1 MALGASIYK
10 AELDISNLDRNYY
23 ANRILTV
30 ARHPSE
36 TEGRMMLRLLCYC
49 LWDSDTIRFADGLS
63 KEGEP
68 ALADTDDTGWISLW
82 VELGVP
88 TVKQLRKAA
97 SRSSHVAVMT
107 YGEDRIKAWWE
118 SCRGDLE
125 KIGKLS
131 IYSVTD
137 AEFEALAALARRHM
151 RIAVTVQDRVVW
163 VADAQGSNIETL
175 YFSVPAY
182 VHYAHNG

>member
-88 TVKQLRKAA
+88 TVKQL
-97 SRSSHVAVMT
+97 
-107 YGEDRIKAWWE
+107 
-118 SCRGDLE
+118 
-125 KIGKLS
+125 
-131 IYSVTD
+131 
-137 AEFEALAALARRHM
+137 
-151 RIAVTVQDRVVW
+151 
-163 VADAQGSNIETL
+163 
-175 YFSVPAY
+175 
-182 VHYAHNG
+182 

>member
-1 MALGASIYK
+1 
-10 AELDISNLDRNYY
+10 
-23 ANRILTV
+23 
-30 ARHPSE
+30 
-36 TEGRMMLRLLCYC
+36 
-49 LWDSDTIRFADGLS
+49 
-63 KEGEP
+63 
-68 ALADTDDTGWISLW
+68 
-82 VELGVP
+82 
-88 TVKQLRKAA
+88 
-97 SRSSHVAVMT
+97 MT

-163 VADAQGSNIETL
+163 VADAQGSNIEIKR
-175 YFSVPAY
+175 VPAPDSGKKKGTLDGCLSY
-182 VHYAHNG
+182 LSIS

>member
-97 SRSSHVAVMT
+97 SRSSHGLSWLTA
-107 YGEDRIKAWWE
+107 
-118 SCRGDLE
+118 
-125 KIGKLS
+125 KIGSKPGGNPA
-131 IYSVTD
+131 
-137 AEFEALAALARRHM
+137 AETWKRSGSFLF
-151 RIAVTVQDRVVW
+151 TV
-163 VADAQGSNIETL
+163 
-175 YFSVPAY
+175 
-182 VHYAHNG
+182 

>member
-30 ARHPSE
+30 ARHSSE

-88 TVKQLRKAA
+88 TVKQLPRGCHGLRR
-97 SRSSHVAVMT
+97 RSDQSLV
-107 YGEDRIKAWWE
+107 GILPRRPGKDREAFYLQ
-118 SCRGDLE
+118 CDRRG
-125 KIGKLS
+125 I
-131 IYSVTD
+131 
-137 AEFEALAALARRHM
+137 
-151 RIAVTVQDRVVW
+151 
-163 VADAQGSNIETL
+163 
-175 YFSVPAY
+175 
-182 VHYAHNG
+182 

>member
-1 MALGASIYK
+1 MTRAGSAS
-10 AELDISNLDRNYY
+10 
-23 ANRILTV
+23 
-30 ARHPSE
+30 
-36 TEGRMMLRLLCYC
+36 
-49 LWDSDTIRFADGLS
+49 GL
-63 KEGEP
+63 
-68 ALADTDDTGWISLW
+68 
-82 VELGVP
+82 P

-163 VADAQGSNIETL
+163 VADAQGSNIEIH
-175 YFSVPAY
+175 PA
-182 VHYAHNG
+182 VMKEATE

>member
-49 LWDSDTIRFADGLS
+49 LWDNDTIRFADGLS

-97 SRSSHVAVMT
+97 SRSSHVAVMA

-151 RIAVTVQDRVVW
+151 RLAVTVQDRVVW
-163 VADAQGSNIETL
+163 VADAQGSNIEIH
-175 YFSVPAY
+175 PA
-182 VHYAHNG
+182 VMKEATE